1 MIIAEK
7 VGGFVNFQSNRM
19 GQIPP
24 YLFAEI
30 NKKKAAMIK
39 SGIDIIDLGIGDPD
53 LPTPE
58 HIVEKLVEEMQD
70 PTNFKYPSFIGDSG
84 FRQAVADF
92 YKRQYDVNLDPET
105 EVLAL
110 IGSKEGIAHLIPTLI
125 DPGDYVLIPDPSYP
139 VYRMATLLAN
149 GQYYSMP
156 LLQKN
161 NFQPDF
167 SLIPTEVIE
176 RSKLMFLNYPGN
188 PTSATVDIEFFNQ
201 AIDFAH
207 KFNIPIAHDSAYNMV
222 TFSNYKAPSI
232 LEVNGSKDIAVE
244 FGSFSKTYNMTGLRI
259 GYVVGN
265 KEIIKSLSILK
276 SNTDTGQFTPIQKA
290 AAFALN
296 SDQSCVEK
304 HNNIYEKRMVA
315 MLEGLESIGI
325 KVDPPKGSFFI
336 WAPVPKGYTSTE
348 FVTSVL
354 EQTGVILTPGNA
366 FGASGEGYFRISLS
380 VPNERLFEAINRI
393 KESLQV
399 DVIN

>member
-1 MIIAEK
+1 MGE
-7 VGGFVNFQSNRM
+7 FVDYQSDRI

-53 LPTPE
+53 LPTPK

-70 PTNFKYPSFIGDSG
+70 HNNFKYPSFIGCTE

-92 YKRQYDVNLDPET
+92 YARQYGVNLDPET

-149 GQYYSMP
+149 GQYYNMP
-156 LLQKN
+156 LTKEN
-161 NFQPDF
+161 NFEPDF
-167 SLIPTEVIE
+167 NAIPNEIIE

-188 PTSATVDIEFFNQ
+188 PTAATVDVEFFNQ
-201 AIDFAH
+201 AITFA
-207 KFNIPIAHDSAYNMV
+207 KKNKIPIAHDSAYNMV
-222 TFSNYKAPSI
+222 TFDSYKAPSI
-232 LEVNGSKDIAVE
+232 LQVEGAKEIAVE
-244 FGSFSKTYNMTGLRI
+244 FGSLSKTYNMTGWRI

-265 KEIIKSLSILK
+265 KEIIKALSVLK

-296 SDQSCVEK
+296 SDQNCVTK
-304 HNNIYEKRMVA
+304 HNQIYKERMMA
-315 MLEGLESIGI
+315 MLDGLKSIGV

-336 WAPVPKGYTSTE
+336 WAPVPSGYTSTE

-366 FGASGEGYFRISLS
+366 FGPSGEGYFRLSLS
-380 VPNERLFEAINRI
+380 VPNERLNEAVDRI
-393 KESLQV
+393 KQRLK
-399 DVIN
+399 ITIC